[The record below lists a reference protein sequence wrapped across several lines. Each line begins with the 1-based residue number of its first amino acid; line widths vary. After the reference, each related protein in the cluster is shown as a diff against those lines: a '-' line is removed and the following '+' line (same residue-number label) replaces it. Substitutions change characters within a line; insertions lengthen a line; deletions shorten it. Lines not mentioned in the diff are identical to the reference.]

1 MSEENFIQR
10 DVKNKQ
16 LKEENKQLS
25 ENENENEDENENQK
39 SLKNKIVKDVNIKE
53 LTKEPKEIKSPN

>member
-25 ENENENEDENENQK
+25 ENENENENQK